1 MINIWTNLANL
12 DVEFQRC
19 RGNSSRL
26 RRLSWW
32 CSPFLTVPCEVY
44 FPELNFPSSSCRD
57 KMKKTVIRII
67 MIIIPNNNKQF
78 QQSFSKEKGS
88 RSWIIIYRKV
98 ERNHLL
104 SGMFSLVVWIAN
116 WYPSISRW
124 ESGVYFLDGY
134 WYPYQPPTGLTWSA
148 VKSLW
153 IKWYPPHALV
163 WRGPCHGS
171 NTSMRSNFP

>member
-1 MINIWTNLANL
+1 MPG
-12 DVEFQRC
+12 EFF
-19 RGNSSRL
+19 SVTPTP
-26 RRLSWW
+26 
-32 CSPFLTVPCEVY
+32 PFLTVPCEVY
-44 FPELNFPSSSCRD
+44 FTELNFPSSSCPE
-57 KMKKTVIRII
+57 T
-67 MIIIPNNNKQF
+67 IIIIIIIIIRKNKQF
-78 QQSFSKEKGS
+78 QLSFSKETGS
-88 RSWIIIYRKV
+88 RSWSIIYRKV

-116 WYPSISRW
+116 FNWYPSIPRW